1 MHRLLLLAALL
12 PACTT
17 VSSTEVL
24 TSEIYAAINAETTGD
39 GKTTVTATLFV
50 DSPIT
55 LDFVELE
62 GGDSLVAKTG
72 SQSKPMVER
81 ENLNTIVHDAEL
93 DGDAEGASFEVA
105 FVRDVDAG
113 APRSVATLPAK
124 FEIMAP
130 PTTASRAMP
139 LVIAW
144 SPAGSPDAMAWTASG
159 SCIEDAAG
167 PIIGDPG
174 TVMIGPDLIKQ
185 RMGTGIADQCT
196 MSISIER
203 KRPGMLDAHYRQGV
217 IHGTQVRMFFVT
229 STP

>member
-1 MHRLLLLAALL
+1 MHRLLLLATVV

-17 VSSTEVL
+17 ISSTDVL

-50 DSPIT
+50 NSPIT

-72 SQSKPMVER
+72 SQSKTMVEH

-93 DGDAEGASFEVA
+93 DGDAEDAIFEVA
-105 FVRDVDAG
+105 FERDVDAG

-130 PTTASRAMP
+130 PTTMSRAMP

-144 SPAGSPDAMAWTASG
+144 SPSGTMDAMAWTASG
-159 SCIEDAAG
+159 SCIEDATG
-167 PIIGDPG
+167 PIMGDIGTTMIDPG
-174 TVMIGPDLIKQ
+174 FIKQ

-196 MSISIER
+196 VSISIER
-203 KRPGMLDAHYRQGV
+203 RRPGMLDAHYRQGV
-217 IHGTQVRMFFVT
+217 VHGTQARKFFVT